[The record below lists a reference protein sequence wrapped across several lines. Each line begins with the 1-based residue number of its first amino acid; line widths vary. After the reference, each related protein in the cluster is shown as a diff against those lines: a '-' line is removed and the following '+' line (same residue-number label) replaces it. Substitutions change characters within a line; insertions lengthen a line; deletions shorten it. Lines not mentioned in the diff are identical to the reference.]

1 MLDFNNPRQQAKK
14 AIRASI
20 SSDLWLAN
28 SDFVAQLSQKVK
40 NHQVATHPAIELLNR
55 GTFNQEQMVTIH
67 LDYRHAIVQ
76 IFTDALLMAQYQTC
90 QLEPRLTPGSKM
102 YARFL
107 ITLNDLDEFGF
118 RPGLDKYG
126 YYLGNPSQAHYPL
139 FEEVLDHLKV
149 SQHQRRSYVPT
160 KVARQT
166 RQFLENAYGD
176 LCSVV
181 SLLAVAEEE
190 VVLFSAPLR
199 ENTRAVGIDVSSGY
213 YFCHGSNDD
222 LQADAR
228 DDDHANDLWYILI
241 QALTPQRYG
250 EIEKLAQEY
259 CDVWVK
265 FWDAQTNLLHR
276 TWKDAF
282 EGKGAKN

>member
-1 MLDFNNPRQQAKK
+1 MINFNNPRQKAQE

-20 SSDLWLAN
+20 PPDLWLAN
-28 SDFVAQLSQKVK
+28 SNFVAQLSQKVK
-40 NHQVATHPAIELLNR
+40 NHQIATHPAIELLNR
-55 GTFNQEQMVTIH
+55 GKFNRKQMVAIH
-67 LDYRHAIVQ
+67 LDYRQAIVQ
-76 IFTDALLMAQYQTC
+76 IFTDALLMAQYDTY
-90 QLEPRLTPGSKM
+90 QLEPRLAPGSKM

-107 ITLNDLDEFGF
+107 ITLNDLDELGF

-149 SQHQRRSYVPT
+149 SQHQRISYIPT

-166 RQFLENAYGD
+166 RQFLANAFRD

-199 ENTRAVGIDVSSGY
+199 ENIRAIGIDVSSGY
-213 YFCHGSNDD
+213 YACHGSNQD

-228 DDDHANDLWYILI
+228 DDDHANDLWYVLI

-250 EIEKLAQEY
+250 EIEKLTQEY
-259 CDVWVK
+259 CDIWVK
-265 FWDAQTNLLHR
+265 FWDTQISLLQKNEGHSMMPAQQV
-276 TWKDAF
+276 
-282 EGKGAKN
+282 

>member
-1 MLDFNNPRQQAKK
+1 MLDFNNPRQQAKET
-14 AIRASI
+14 IRASI
-20 SSDLWLAN
+20 PPDLWLAN
-28 SDFVAQLSQKVK
+28 SDFVAQLSHKVK
-40 NHQVATHPAIELLNR
+40 NHQVAIHPAIDILNR
-55 GTFNQEQMVTIH
+55 GTFNQEQMVAIH

-139 FEEVLDHLKV
+139 FEKVLDQLGV
-149 SQHQRRSYVPT
+149 SQHQRKRYLPT

-213 YFCHGSNDD
+213 YACHGSNED
-222 LQADAR
+222 LLADAR
-228 DDDHANDLWYILI
+228 DDDHANDLWYVLT
-241 QALTPQRYG
+241 QALTPQRYD
-250 EIEKLAQEY
+250 EIEKLVQEY
-259 CDVWVK
+259 CDLWVK
-265 FWDAQTNLLHR
+265 FWDAQTSLLQ
-276 TWKDAF
+276 AN
-282 EGKGAKN
+282 EGDSMMLRLSLN

>member
-1 MLDFNNPRQQAKK
+1 MVNFNNPRQKAKE

-20 SSDLWLAN
+20 LADLWLAN
-28 SDFVAQLSQKVK
+28 SEFVARLSQKVR
-40 NHQVATHPAIELLNR
+40 NHRVATHPAIELLNS
-55 GTFNQEQMVTIH
+55 GAFNREQMVAIH
-67 LDYRHAIVQ
+67 LDYRQAIVQ

-90 QLEPRLTPGSKM
+90 QLEPRLPPGSKM

-139 FEEVLDHLKV
+139 FEEVLDRLGV
-149 SQHQRRSYVPT
+149 SQQQRKSYAPT
-160 KVARQT
+160 KVARHT
-166 RQFLENAYGD
+166 RQFLANAFRD

-213 YFCHGSNDD
+213 YACHGSNED

-228 DDDHANDLWYILI
+228 DDDHANDLWYVLT

-250 EIEKLAQEY
+250 EIEKLTQEY
-259 CDVWVK
+259 CDIWVK
-265 FWDAQTNLLHR
+265 FWDAQISLLQTN
-276 TWKDAF
+276 
-282 EGKGAKN
+282 EGHSLMIARPV

>member
-1 MLDFNNPRQQAKK
+1 MLNFNNPRQQAKE

-20 SSDLWLAN
+20 PSDLWLAN

-40 NHQVATHPAIELLNR
+40 NHQVATHTAIELLKR
-55 GTFNQEQMVTIH
+55 ETFNREQMVAIH
-67 LDYRHAIVQ
+67 LDYRQAIVQ

-139 FEEVLDHLKV
+139 FEKVLDRLGV
-149 SQHQRRSYVPT
+149 SQQQRKSYVST

-166 RQFLENAYGD
+166 RQFLKNAFSD

-199 ENTRAVGIDVSSGY
+199 KNTRAVGLDVSLGY
-213 YFCHGSNDD
+213 YACHGSNED

-228 DDDHANDLWYILI
+228 DDDHANDLWYVLI

-250 EIEKLAQEY
+250 EIEQLTQDY

-265 FWDAQTNLLHR
+265 FWDAQISLLQTN
-276 TWKDAF
+276 
-282 EGKGAKN
+282 GVI

>member
-1 MLDFNNPRQQAKK
+1 MLDFNNPRQKAKE

-20 SSDLWLAN
+20 PSDLWLAN

-55 GTFNQEQMVTIH
+55 GTFNREQMVAIH

-76 IFTDALLMAQYQTC
+76 IFTDALLIAQYQTC

-102 YARFL
+102 YVRFL

-139 FEEVLDHLKV
+139 FEEVLDRLGV
-149 SQHQRRSYVPT
+149 SQQQRKRYVTT
-160 KVARQT
+160 KVASQT

-213 YFCHGSNDD
+213 YACHGSNED

-228 DDDHANDLWYILI
+228 DDDHANDLWYVLI

-250 EIEKLAQEY
+250 EIEKLTRDY
-259 CDVWVK
+259 CDLWVE
-265 FWDAQTNLLHR
+265 FWDTQASLLQTNEVHSLILAR
-276 TWKDAF
+276 QV
-282 EGKGAKN
+282 